1 MTSPLTNN
9 KLHLCWRHY
18 HYKDNITPQYLPFQH
33 GRRPWWF
40 LLGFARVRTV
50 MAKQSTPDGP
60 HSRHERKCPERHC
73 DGLEW
78 RTNRNS
84 WETDSKDMARK
95 YLKRQCDGRALKEQE
110 LQDFFQNKMILNV
123 LEPINRLQLFV
134 CLLIITAQ
142 SKLLSSKAPHKPI
155 LCRPHVFTQRSEA
168 WRQSYK
174 AVEERLASRK
184 ARPLGTPSRI
194 GLREASF
201 RAVLFEIG
209 KTRS

>member
-1 MTSPLTNN
+1 MPRASLRWPWMKNE
-9 KLHLCWRHY
+9 
-18 HYKDNITPQYLPFQH
+18 PQLLANRFKWY
-33 GRRPWWF
+33 GKEISKASMWWPSF
-40 LLGFARVRTV
+40 ERART
-50 MAKQSTPDGP
+50 
-60 HSRHERKCPERHC
+60 
-73 DGLEW
+73 
-78 RTNRNS
+78 
-84 WETDSKDMARK
+84 AR
-95 YLKRQCDGRALKEQE
+95 
-110 LQDFFQNKMILNV
+110 FFQNKMNQNV

-134 CLLIITAQ
+134 CLLILTAQ

-209 KTRS
+209 KTRSKEVQVWMTPKKLLVMEVLSDLHWDTREITFFATTFC

>member
-1 MTSPLTNN
+1 MPRASLR
-9 KLHLCWRHY
+9 W
-18 HYKDNITPQYLPFQH
+18 Q
-33 GRRPWWF
+33 
-40 LLGFARVRTV
+40 
-50 MAKQSTPDGP
+50 
-60 HSRHERKCPERHC
+60 
-73 DGLEW
+73 
-78 RTNRNS
+78 
-84 WETDSKDMARK
+84 TDSKDMARK

-110 LQDFFQNKMILNV
+110 LQDFFTIKWVKMCWSQLIGSSFLCV
-123 LEPINRLQLFV
+123 FFDRNRQVTLT
-134 CLLIITAQ
+134 IIVRYASYCRRKRHTNQ
-142 SKLLSSKAPHKPI
+142 FCVRRKTWLTSST
-155 LCRPHVFTQRSEA
+155 RPHVFTQRSEA

>member
-1 MTSPLTNN
+1 
-9 KLHLCWRHY
+9 
-18 HYKDNITPQYLPFQH
+18 
-33 GRRPWWF
+33 
-40 LLGFARVRTV
+40 
-50 MAKQSTPDGP
+50 MAKQSTPDRP

-84 WETDSKDMARK
+84 WQTDSKDMARK

-110 LQDFFQNKMILNV
+110 LQDFFKIKWFKMRRRL
-123 LEPINRLQLFV
+123 PINRLQLFV
-134 CLLIITAQ
+134 CLLNITAQ

>member
-1 MTSPLTNN
+1 MPRASLRWSWMKNEPQPLANRF
-9 KLHLCWRHY
+9 KRY
-18 HYKDNITPQYLPFQH
+18 GKEKSKASM
-33 GRRPWWF
+33 WWPSF
-40 LLGFARVRTV
+40 ERART
-50 MAKQSTPDGP
+50 
-60 HSRHERKCPERHC
+60 
-73 DGLEW
+73 
-78 RTNRNS
+78 
-84 WETDSKDMARK
+84 AR
-95 YLKRQCDGRALKEQE
+95 
-110 LQDFFQNKMILNV
+110 FFQNKMIQNV